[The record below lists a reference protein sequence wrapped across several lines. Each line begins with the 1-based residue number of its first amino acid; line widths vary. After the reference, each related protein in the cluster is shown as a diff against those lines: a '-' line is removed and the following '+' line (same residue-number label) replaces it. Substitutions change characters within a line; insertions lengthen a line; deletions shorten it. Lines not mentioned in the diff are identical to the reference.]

1 MQDKRPRLFATD
13 KELYDLMYSAKQR
26 ITDGVLHRA
35 TRERGV
41 FFGAS
46 TTRADLADYIS
57 MTIHDLQDV
66 VELVKDA
73 EPGTRGERTS
83 SLALKMKLDVAEIKE
98 VMKEYADT
106 DGRGDNVSVQQKT
119 SEALTASVAYSEFD
133 LSRTT
138 LAQRQD
144 RVATLDF
151 KVEDDG
157 IVIRYP
163 ANDKGREIVDIFIEK
178 LESKKKSQL
187 QQERVAVEDLSPEDR
202 TRFFVNLVTRMSGF
216 RLDTVTKLKVSSTS
230 ISEDDLELDD
240 DDDTAEKDV
249 AKSEMINLV
258 KNVALTGN
266 DLLVSKQ
273 YKQMEEDGFFITAIK
288 WEATQTV
295 HPFDKA
301 EFEAL
306 FENAQEGTGF
316 QYRARHSRRSERTGS
331 YPHNFKLPDD
341 AIKKVL
347 FSLLEQTAR
356 TVLADIRSNRPI
368 AKGEK

>member
-1 MQDKRPRLFATD
+1 MQDKHPRLFATD
-13 KELYDLMYSAKQR
+13 KEIYDLMFSARQR

-41 FFGAS
+41 FFGSA
-46 TTRADLADYIS
+46 TNRGDLAEYIS

-66 VELVKDA
+66 IDLVKDA

-83 SLALKMKLDVAEIKE
+83 SLALKMKLEASEIGE
-98 VMKEYADT
+98 VIQEYADT
-106 DGRGDNVSVQQKT
+106 DGKQDKVAVPHKT
-119 SEALTASVAYSEFD
+119 AEAVIATVAYSEFD

-144 RVATLDF
+144 KTATLDF
-151 KVEDDG
+151 RVEDDG
-157 IVIRYP
+157 VIIRFP
-163 ANDKGREIVDIFIEK
+163 ANDKGRELVDILIEK
-178 LESKKKSQL
+178 LESKKKSAVP
-187 QQERVAVEDLSPEDR
+187 QERVTVEDLSPEDR

-216 RLDTVTKLKVSSTS
+216 RLDTVTKLKVSSAS
-230 ISEDDLELDD
+230 MEIDSLDAD
-240 DDDTAEKDV
+240 EDDDTAEQDV

-295 HPFDKA
+295 HPFDKV

-306 FENAQEGTGF
+306 FENGQDGTGF
-316 QYRARHSRRSERTGS
+316 QYRARHSRLSERSGT
-331 YPHNFKLPDD
+331 YPHNFKLPADG
-341 AIKKVL
+341 IKKVL

-356 TVLADIRSNRPI
+356 TVL
-368 AKGEK
+368 